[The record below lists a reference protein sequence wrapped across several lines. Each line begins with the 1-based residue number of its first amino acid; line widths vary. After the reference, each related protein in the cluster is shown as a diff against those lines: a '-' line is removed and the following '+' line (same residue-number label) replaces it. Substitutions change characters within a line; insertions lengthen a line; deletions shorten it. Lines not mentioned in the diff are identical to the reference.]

1 MAYDEELAGRLR
13 DLLAEEPGAAGRELT
28 EKRMF
33 GGLGFMVGGN
43 MALAA
48 SGQGGLMVRVDPAEG
63 EELVATTPAYPM
75 EMRGRAMSGWLRVDL
90 ADLATDEALA
100 AWVRR
105 GATYAASLPAK

>member
-1 MAYDEELAGRLR
+1 MAYDEDLAGRVR
-13 DLLAEEPGAAGRELT
+13 DLLSEEPGAAGHELT

-33 GGLGFMVGGN
+33 GGLAFLVGGN
-43 MALAA
+43 MAVAA

-75 EMRGRAMSGWLRVDL
+75 VMRGREMSGWLRVDS
-90 ADLATDEALA
+90 DDVATDETLG

-105 GATYAASLPAK
+105 GASYAATLPPK